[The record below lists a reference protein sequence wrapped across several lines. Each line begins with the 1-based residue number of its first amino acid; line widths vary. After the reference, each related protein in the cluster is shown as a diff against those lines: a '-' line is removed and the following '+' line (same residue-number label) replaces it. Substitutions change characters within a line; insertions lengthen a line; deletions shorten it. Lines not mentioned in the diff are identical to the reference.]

1 MEKFYSSLNQ
11 HDELLDAVEQSIITV
26 NLPGKESVYVI
37 CQEDAD
43 LLLAVESR
51 GNEDERSRL
60 LN

>member
-51 GNEDERSRL
+51 GNEDERSRM

>member
-1 MEKFYSSLNQ
+1 MKKFYSSLNQ